1 MSVHS
6 SSQQPKCETKD
17 LAVICARTRCVLL
30 AEKVV
35 ADDGGNFGL
44 LNCST
49 TLQLDGVW
57 SLTDSGGRGGP
68 TPQSRSQSAARVVES
83 EAPAEARHR
92 SQKRPREVRDS
103 DSEDELRFR
112 FRRRR

>member
-1 MSVHS
+1 MQMSVHS

-57 SLTDSGGRGGP
+57 SLTDSGGRGGDKVKL
-68 TPQSRSQSAARVVES
+68 SASSSPLAVMFD
-83 EAPAEARHR
+83 AGGGGGG
-92 SQKRPREVRDS
+92 S
-103 DSEDELRFR
+103 DCDGGHTDCFTV
-112 FRRRR
+112 